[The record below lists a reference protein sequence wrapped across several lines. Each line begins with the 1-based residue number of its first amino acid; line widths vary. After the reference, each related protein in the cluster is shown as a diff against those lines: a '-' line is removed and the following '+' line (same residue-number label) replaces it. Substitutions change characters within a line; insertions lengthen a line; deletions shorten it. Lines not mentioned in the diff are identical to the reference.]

1 MSRSRR
7 DDVMGEGRRALGRVV
22 PSPGTLK
29 ASLRAPFIPLSPCVT
44 AKAGADSGF
53 WFVRVSFFRGHR
65 AQVTAGS
72 RFFFTPRAFSNGV
85 CVSPQELPPDRP
97 TDTPNGKVR
106 RRARRKINANG
117 YDGEHLSIDSDLRDD
132 LIGHEV
138 DLMRAAEESCPL
150 PTFSAPKVK

>member
-7 DDVMGEGRRALGRVV
+7 DDVTGEGRRVLGRVV
-22 PSPGTLK
+22 PSPGALK

-72 RFFFTPRAFSNGV
+72 RFFFSAP
-85 CVSPQELPPDRP
+85 ELFP
-97 TDTPNGKVR
+97 TACASHHRNFLLIGQQTR
-106 RRARRKINANG
+106 RVPKGNANG
-117 YDGEHLSIDSDLRDD
+117 YDGEHLRIGSDLRDD
-132 LIGHEV
+132 LIGREV
-138 DLMRAAEESCPL
+138 DLMRAAEDSCPL